1 MAGMSLCDQM
11 LTSDGGA
18 LHISVGVGVPT
29 VAMFGNSDADFWR
42 PWHIANEVL
51 KAPENN
57 VELLT
62 VDDVLARF
70 ITLRNRII
78 ALDTKS

>member
-1 MAGMSLCDQM
+1 
-11 LTSDGGA
+11 
-18 LHISVGVGVPT
+18 
-29 VAMFGNSDADFWR
+29 MFGNSDADFWG